1 MAQFPVSDQAGIIDG
16 LNYALSGPG
25 GLGQNFAG
33 FSSYT
38 PAYMTGNFRT
48 PYSQTT
54 PANLYVAA
62 IALGTSE
69 MLDGRTWK
77 YTFASAQAS
86 APFANGQGISVTGV
100 TDPFYD
106 GSYIPIG
113 VVECTTTYVIA
124 RTTTTYTVVAPSSG
138 GTVEFSSMN
147 TQNSTDCDIRVLVT
161 GAQDRVFISGQ
172 LDQLISYTDAGT
184 STIDVT
190 VNIARYTAE
199 ANNDPINPDFVFA
212 NETIIVEKV
221 YPRPALTGTGV
232 IPLIETVFASVQ
244 DTPAPGFYRYILNV
258 NFGTTGTIQVTQDEL
273 LLRSISAQVV
283 KP

>member
-1 MAQFPVSDQAGIIDG
+1 MAQFPVSDSAGIIDG

-38 PAYMTGNFRT
+38 PAYLTGNFRT

-54 PANLYVAA
+54 PAALYVAP

-77 YTFASAQAS
+77 YTFALAQATP
-86 APFANGQGISVTGV
+86 PFAIGQGITITGV

-106 GSYIPIG
+106 GTYIPIG
-113 VVECTTTYVIA
+113 VIECTTTYVIT
-124 RTTTTYTVVAPSSG
+124 RTTTTYAVVAPSSG
-138 GTVEFSSMN
+138 GTAEFSSMN
-147 TQNSTDCDIRVLVT
+147 TQNSTDCDIRVTVT

-172 LDQLISYTDAGT
+172 LDQLISYTNAVASD
-184 STIDVT
+184 IDIT
-190 VNIARYTAE
+190 VNIARYTAQ

-212 NETIIVEKV
+212 DETIIVQKT
-221 YPRPALTGTGV
+221 YPSGSLTGTGV
-232 IPLIETVFASVQ
+232 IPLIETVFASAL
-244 DTPAPGFYRYILNV
+244 DTPAPGYYRYILNV
-258 NFGTTGTIQVTQDEL
+258 KFDTTSSVQVTQDQL